1 MTSGASEAWADMFAC
16 EAQAAGASVVRVRDP
31 QAAREA
37 CVTLAVEQG
46 AGGVVCAGTAEL
58 AALDLEQALADR
70 GVPVEIV
77 ARGRMDPDELRVRLA
92 SAAMG
97 VTDVAFGIAE
107 TGTLVLVHGPEHPRA
122 ISLLPPVHV
131 ALLRVERLVP
141 DLHAWLRAFSLSS
154 HSLPGALTFITGP
167 SRTADIE
174 MVLTRGVH
182 GPAAVHIVLVD
193 E

>member
-1 MTSGASEAWADMFAC
+1 
-16 EAQAAGASVVRVRDP
+16 
-31 QAAREA
+31 
-37 CVTLAVEQG
+37 
-46 AGGVVCAGTAEL
+46 
-58 AALDLEQALADR
+58 
-70 GVPVEIV
+70 
-77 ARGRMDPDELRVRLA
+77 
-92 SAAMG
+92 
-97 VTDVAFGIAE
+97 
-107 TGTLVLVHGPEHPRA
+107 
-122 ISLLPPVHV
+122 VHV